1 MTGKSGSRALSAA
14 QRASASNRS
23 DSEAMR
29 RSAAKLVTASR
40 VSSSSRAARTSYL
53 LSRKPRRAAATAGL
67 ASATTIRLM
76 AETEFPPSDLH
87 HLFFLLGDDLVDL
100 GHAPVGLLL
109 HPVGGALV
117 LVLGDLL
124 VLE

>member
-14 QRASASNRS
+14 QSASASNRS

-29 RSAAKLVTASR
+29 RSAPKLLTASR

-53 LSRKPRRAAATAGL
+53 PSRNPLRAPATAGL
-67 ASATTIRLM
+67 ASATTNRLM
-76 AETEFPPSDLH
+76 GVTEASDLH
-87 HLFFLLGDDLVDL
+87 HLFLLLGDDLVHL
-100 GHAPVGLLL
+100 GDAAVGLLL
-109 HPVGGALV
+109 DPVGGALV

-124 VLE
+124 VL